1 MCAVLQFLVPTSGHP
16 DIKGSPG
23 QNRKAR
29 IDELFCMERGNGR
42 MTSDGEEGGATESV
56 ILRVKNI
63 HGRCQHDGSC
73 TLTDTS

>member
-1 MCAVLQFLVPTSGHP
+1 MRAVLQFLVLTSGHT
-16 DIKGSPG
+16 DIKGPSG

-29 IDELFCMERGNGR
+29 IDEPFCMERGNGR
-42 MTSDGEEGGATESV
+42 MTSDGGGATESK